1 MYSDPLSQVV
11 FPDDEDD
18 MWLYSRFLKGL
29 EERQPS
35 ASTRD
40 TSSRSNSSRIASSL
54 PASSRI
60 IGTSEAG
67 RPIYGFVF
75 GDGAVTV
82 SLVAGAHADEPV
94 GPNTLYRLVFEMLD
108 APGRFEALFS
118 RFRFLIVP
126 HINPDGDAANAGW
139 ITRWPDPEP
148 FLTGMQR
155 EKPGR
160 DIEFGY
166 PGMRPENRAAVRFW
180 ERETAPDLHFS
191 LHGMQFSEGFLLL
204 VNDEWEDGSRSWREK
219 FKAAMREE
227 GLPPHD
233 HDRKGEKGFNYMGPG
248 FTSTPKGKAMREHF
262 LALGDP
268 ETAGRFHLSSMEFQL
283 GRNERALCMVTEFPL
298 YMIKP
303 SCCNGVPEHYLQLK
317 QEWASLKEDKLE
329 IEHLV
334 SRFGVRPLSLGK
346 AMRLQRQT
354 IRRAMDLVGGSR
366 KINAI
371 GDK

>member
-1 MYSDPLSQVV
+1 
-11 FPDDEDD
+11 

-29 EERQPS
+29 EERYPT
-35 ASTRD
+35 ASTRNTFSRTSSTGG
-40 TSSRSNSSRIASSL
+40 TSSRITSSP

-75 GDGAVTV
+75 GDGEVTV

-94 GPNTLYRLVFEMLD
+94 GPNTLYRLIFEMLD
-108 APGRFEALFS
+108 APARFEALFS
-118 RFRFLIVP
+118 RFRFLIIP
-126 HINPDGDAANAGW
+126 HINPDGDADNAGW

-166 PGMRPENRAAVRFW
+166 PGMRPENRAAVGFW
-180 ERETAPDLHFS
+180 ECQTVPDLHFS

-204 VNDEWEDGSRSWREK
+204 VNDEWEDGSRSWRDT

-248 FTSTPKGKAMREHF
+248 FTSTPKGTAMREYF
-262 LALGDP
+262 LALDDP
-268 ETAGRFHLSSMEFQL
+268 ETAGRFHQSSMEYQL
-283 GRNERALCMVTEFPL
+283 SRNEKVLCMVTEFPL
-298 YMIKP
+298 YLIRP
-303 SCCNGVPEHYLQLK
+303 SRCNGVPEHYLQLK
-317 QEWASLKEDKLE
+317 QEWATLKGDKTG
-329 IEHLV
+329 IERLI
-334 SRFGVRPLSLGK
+334 SRFGVRPLPLGK

-354 IRRAMDLVGGSR
+354 IRRAMNIVSGRR
-366 KINAI
+366 KRNAI